1 MWHRTTSLVACVFT
15 ALAPLAM
22 AAGGSPLP
30 TTETAPANQAIGIGA
45 LRVYLELG
53 SDFDQAPPTE
63 QQQMLRLI
71 DNRGQRADLEA
82 SALAAIAQVEPQT
95 PIDQL
100 VAAEGTTVADDLLAA
115 RLSYARHLAAN
126 QANDAANAARQFRAC
141 QQYSALAANAI
152 EQSIKGDT
160 QTLEQWLTHPYSR
173 RRGAQQ
179 QSAMVTNLRDSGLS
193 PAHRTL
199 LAAAG
204 LSDAQTKAYI
214 ADLLKR
220 KPQEIGSSATE
231 LLAGINNARRQTAE
245 RLQAL
250 ANSDPGQLAGPGQET
265 FLVANPADKPET
277 ITLSIR
283 RASIPPAWKVIVLN
297 ADERGAGAGSK
308 PKFPIAE
315 ELPGQRYTVHLPPG
329 QRTRITSIVIPVGE
343 VAQDTMASWAVE
355 GAIGEKP
362 IGGMMLQMRVPA
374 SIPPVQLPQVGRAG
388 GTSSLAEPTVA
399 AAAPPS
405 TPAAPRAQRLR
416 PYLWLFL
423 IVLLLIVLLLVLR
436 RVQAA
441 DRRGRSA

>member
-1 MWHRTTSLVACVFT
+1 MWYRTTPLVACVFT
-15 ALAPLAM
+15 ALARLVM
-22 AAGGSPLP
+22 AGSGPPLP
-30 TTETAPANQAIGIGA
+30 TTATAAAANQAVGIIA

-63 QQQMLRLI
+63 QLQMLRLI
-71 DNRGQRADLEA
+71 DNRGQRADLET
-82 SALAAIAQVEPQT
+82 SALAAIAHVEPQT
-95 PIDQL
+95 PIDQF

-126 QANDAANAARQFRAC
+126 QANDDANAARQFRAC
-141 QQYSALAANAI
+141 QQYAALAANAI

-160 QTLEQWLTHPYSR
+160 QTLEHWLTHPYSR

-179 QSAMVTNLRDSGLS
+179 QSAMVTKLRDSGLS

-199 LAAAG
+199 LAATG
-204 LSDAQTKAYI
+204 LSDAQIKAYV

-220 KPQEIGSSATE
+220 NPQEIGSSATE
-231 LLAGINNARRQTAE
+231 LLAGINNARRQTAQ
-245 RLQAL
+245 RLRAL

-283 RASIPPAWKVIVLN
+283 RASLPPAWKVIVLN
-297 ADERGAGAGSK
+297 ADEPGGGGK
-308 PKFPIAE
+308 PKFPVAE
-315 ELPGQRYTVHLPPG
+315 ESPGQRYTVHLPPG
-329 QRTRITSIVIPVGE
+329 ERTRITSIVIPVGE
-343 VAQDTMASWAVE
+343 VVQDTVASWAVE

-374 SIPPVQLPQVGRAG
+374 SIPPVQLPPVGRAG

-399 AAAPPS
+399 TASPPP
-405 TPAAPRAQRLR
+405 TPTTPRAQHLR
-416 PYLWLFL
+416 PYLWLLL

-436 RVQAA
+436 RAQAT
-441 DRRGRSA
+441 DRRGRSS